1 MLSTTSFILLVLLP
15 IGAAVALFVVWPL
28 LRRVQSDSQP
38 AGGDAAALNRDIIRE
53 RRARLDA
60 ELAELP
66 ADSPERE
73 ALIQEFSAAALADL
87 KPASAP
93 TAGDAPSPADAAL
106 AGKTAARKPRLVLAV
121 LFLTALVALP
131 IAFYRTTGMPEATNP
146 DFLARSGQP
155 DVDSLLATLEA
166 RLKEDPSLVEGW
178 LMLGRSRL
186 SMGQREA
193 AIAALEKALEV
204 DSEEPQ
210 LAAQI
215 RIDLADALGQ
225 QAGNKLDGRPWAL
238 IQDALAKQPRHAKA
252 MALAGAYQLSQGNHQ
267 LTLGYWEP
275 LLAQLEPGSGPY
287 RQIARQIEQVRAQ
300 AGLPPLAEASIP
312 GSTAASPSSTAAT
325 GDRPAEAVDR
335 PAGPVLKGA
344 IQLDASLATQA
355 GPEDTVFLAVRGVD
369 ESGRPAGPPLAVRR
383 IRVADL
389 PYRFSFSDA
398 DAMGPMGR
406 LSSQQQVI
414 VIARISK
421 SGQPTAQPGDLE
433 GSSPVVR
440 HDADDVQVDIDTRL

>member
-28 LRRVQSDSQP
+28 LKRPRHDSQP
-38 AGGDAAALNRDIIRE
+38 AGDDAARLNREIIRE

-73 ALIQEFSAAALADL
+73 ALIREFSEAALADL
-87 KPASAP
+87 KPAGSPA
-93 TAGDAPSPADAAL
+93 AGGDAPSPTGTTPSAQPAAH
-106 AGKTAARKPRLVLAV
+106 KPRLVLAV

-131 IAFYRTTGMPEATNP
+131 IAFYRTTGTPEAANP
-146 DFLARSGQP
+146 EFLARSGQP

-166 RLKEDPSLVEGW
+166 RLKEDPTLVEGW

-204 DSEEPQ
+204 DSEDPQ

-225 QAGNKLDGRPWAL
+225 QAGNRLDGRPWAL

-275 LLAQLEPGSGPY
+275 LLAQLEPGTGPY
-287 RQIARQIEQVRAQ
+287 QQIARQIDMVRSQ
-300 AGLPPLAEASIP
+300 AGLPPLAQASGANGP
-312 GSTAASPSSTAAT
+312 VSGEGPSSAQATA
-325 GDRPAEAVDR
+325 G
-335 PAGPVLKGA
+335 GPVLKGA
-344 IQLDASLATQA
+344 IQLSASLAA
-355 GPEDTVFLAVRGVD
+355 RARPEDTVFLAVRGAD
-369 ESGRPAGPPLAVRR
+369 EAGKPAGPPLAVRR

-406 LSSQQQVI
+406 LSGQQQVI
-414 VIARISK
+414 VIARVSK
-421 SGQPTAQPGDLE
+421 SGEPTAQAGDLE
-433 GSSPVVR
+433 GSSPAVR
-440 HDADDVQVDIDTRL
+440 HDADNVLVEINSMR